1 MPDDSEP
8 HSNHIG
14 LKRRQSDTA
23 EPEASK
29 RQRTSSGK
37 NSPENPLAN
46 ETESDLPKDSPSET
60 VKPAPKIEKSNEPRR
75 RSAVH
80 DDKQRSK
87 RLFGALLGNL
97 NASQP
102 SDRAA
107 KRRADIEARRK
118 AELAKQDNER
128 LEDKQRRL
136 RELTQH
142 RKRKQIYMDEQDV
155 RCGYAGGRVEV
166 KADYAVQLHT
176 RHSNLL
182 DIANMLQTKAEPKLV
197 RDLKSSE
204 L

>member
-1 MPDDSEP
+1 MAVLPDDSEMD
-8 HSNHIG
+8 SNQNG

-23 EPEASK
+23 ETEDSK

-37 NSPENPLAN
+37 NSPENPLASKMEPN
-46 ETESDLPKDSPSET
+46 APTDTPRDTPKPTQKDEQGRT
-60 VKPAPKIEKSNEPRR
+60 KEARR
-75 RSAVH
+75 RSAKP

-102 SDRAA
+102 NDRAA

-118 AELAKQDNER
+118 AELAKQDNVR

-136 RELTQH
+136 RELAQH

-155 RCGYAGGRVEV
+155 
-166 KADYAVQLHT
+166 
-176 RHSNLL
+176 S
-182 DIANMLQTKAEPKLV
+182 
-197 RDLKSSE
+197 
-204 L
+204 